1 MITITDVARK
11 QILLAMQEEERD
23 DLALRV
29 GITGKASSGFQY
41 RMDLVPANERS
52 ESDEVVDAGEIQV
65 LIDAQSAADLAGA
78 TIDFVRKLSESG
90 FKFENP
96 NSPWSESAATE
107 VQRVIDERINPQIA
121 SHGGFVTLLDVKE
134 GTAYISFGGGCQGCG
149 MVDMTL
155 KQGVEAMIL
164 ESVPAVDKVLDT
176 TDHAAGTN
184 PYYAGP
190 PP

>member
-1 MITITDVARK
+1 MIKLTDLAKEQV
-11 QILLAMQEEERD
+11 LLAMKEEDRS
-23 DLALRV
+23 DLSLRV
-29 GITGKASSGFQY
+29 GIAGRAGGGFQY
-41 RMDLVPANERS
+41 RMDLVPSDERS
-52 ESDEVVDAGEIQV
+52 ESDEVVDVGDFEV
-65 LIDAQSAADLAGA
+65 LVDAQSAPDLEGA

-96 NSPWSESAATE
+96 NSPWSDSAAVE

-149 MVDMTL
+149 MVDVTL

-164 ESVPAVDKVLDT
+164 ESVPAIDKVLDT

-184 PYYAGP
+184 PYYAG
-190 PP
+190 